1 MLSAAR
7 RHTIFNYAKIADYYA
22 SATPEMQRLM
32 EESALVIIDFD
43 NAIANGY
50 VKLNKRMAEIV
61 GNRLVNDNA

>member
-1 MLSAAR
+1 
-7 RHTIFNYAKIADYYA
+7 
-22 SATPEMQRLM
+22 MQRLM